1 MVATKSL
8 VLLIAS
14 TQILAANAFVAPS
27 TCSRNPVTEV
37 SKLFDSSES
46 GDKSTKEEEIS
57 EVGASVLEQVEAFG
71 KGSAKAKR
79 GRRKGTTAKKSVAK
93 QAATLAPEEVFY
105 EGAPAITETI
115 IPTLSIF
122 TIIGIIP
129 CAAAWARQ
137 AWVTYKI
144 TTRRIR
150 VTSGVGGK
158 DMAEIVYPDIS
169 EIRSVKR
176 LFGDGDLVAF
186 LSDGAKFE
194 MRNIPNFSET
204 MEFVLEQVDEDVAK
218 TYREGGDV
226 TAPEPD
232 GGPR

>member
-1 MVATKSL
+1 MMAGKSIL
-8 VLLIAS
+8 LLIVS
-14 TQILAANAFVAPS
+14 TQILATTAFVTPS
-27 TCSRNPVTEV
+27 TCTRNAVTKFPGLYEAQESVEKQEAVAV
-37 SKLFDSSES
+37 SIQ
-46 GDKSTKEEEIS
+46 EEDT
-57 EVGASVLEQVEAFG
+57 LERVEAFG

-79 GRRKGTTAKKSVAK
+79 GRRKGSTAKKSVAK

-105 EGAPAITETI
+105 EGGPAITETI
-115 IPTLSIF
+115 IPTISIF

-129 CAAAWARQ
+129 CLAAWARQ

-158 DMAEIVYPDIS
+158 DMAEIVYPDIT
-169 EIRSVKR
+169 EIRSAKR

-194 MRNIPNFSET
+194 MRNIPNFDET
-204 MEFVLEQVDEDVAK
+204 MDFVLKQVDEDVAK
-218 TYREGGDV
+218 KYRQQGDV
-226 TAPEPD
+226 TAPEEPD

>member
-1 MVATKSL
+1 MQTLATTAFVTPFTCTRNAVTKFPGLYESQESVEKQEAVA
-8 VLLIAS
+8 VS
-14 TQILAANAFVAPS
+14 TQ
-27 TCSRNPVTEV
+27 
-37 SKLFDSSES
+37 
-46 GDKSTKEEEIS
+46 EEDT
-57 EVGASVLEQVEAFG
+57 LEMVEAFG

-79 GRRKGTTAKKSVAK
+79 GRRKGSTAKKSVAK

-105 EGAPAITETI
+105 EGGPAITETI
-115 IPTLSIF
+115 IPTISIF

-129 CAAAWARQ
+129 CLAAWARQ

-158 DMAEIVYPDIS
+158 DMAEIVYPDIT
-169 EIRSVKR
+169 EIRSAKR

-194 MRNIPNFSET
+194 MRNIPNFDET
-204 MEFVLEQVDEDVAK
+204 MDFVLKQVDEDVAK
-218 TYREGGDV
+218 KYRQQGDI
-226 TAPEPD
+226 TAPEEPD